1 MIVTVI
7 NKANPSHVI
16 QFTAASSYSN
26 NSVQAAI
33 VQDSV
38 TYTFADSDYKFITI
52 NADA

>member
-7 NKANPSHVI
+7 NKANPSHVV
-16 QFTAASSYSN
+16 QFTAVSSYAN
-26 NSVQAAI
+26 NDVTATI
-33 VQDSV
+33 IQDSV